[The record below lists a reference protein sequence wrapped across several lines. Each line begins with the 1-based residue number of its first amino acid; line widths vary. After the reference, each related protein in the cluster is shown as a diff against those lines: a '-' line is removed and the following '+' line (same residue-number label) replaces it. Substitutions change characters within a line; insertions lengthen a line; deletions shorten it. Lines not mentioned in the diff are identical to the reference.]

1 MNTALR
7 RSLPIFLVAINMR
20 AGLIL
25 IGPLLPILKE
35 EYNLSVFSE
44 SILASTPLLLFS
56 VSAIF
61 MRRVN
66 LLGSTNRIIFLA
78 ISVLTLSLILRV
90 AFGVVSLL
98 IFSISLGI
106 SVAILNYMLPVWVK
120 ENNNDNMGL
129 VTGAYAAIMGIC
141 ASISLAIT
149 AQLASLTSL
158 SWRLSMLPWIVIGI
172 ITIIYWR
179 LKMPKSKTPVA
190 VLDNNTSF
198 WKNPLFKS
206 KTAWSITLFFGFLN
220 MIHYASATWLPT
232 ILLTKE
238 FTLNQASAVVAAAT
252 LIGSLLSLAV
262 PHYASRSSDLRAVLV
277 AFSLFL
283 ALSYAAIALDS
294 GLRLVIWVIT
304 ANIGVYV
311 TFSLA
316 LFLVIFRGADSEKTK
331 SLSIMMQSIGYL
343 LATTAPLILG
353 LIFNMTDSWNQSLIF
368 LVALAVLQVAI
379 AMSAGRKEKI

>member
-149 AQLASLTSL
+149 APLASLTSL

-179 LKMPKSKTPVA
+179 LKMQKSKTPVA

-220 MIHYASATWLPT
+220 MINYASATWLPT

-294 GLRLVIWVIT
+294 GWRLVIWVIT

>member
-149 AQLASLTSL
+149 APLASLTSL

-179 LKMPKSKTPVA
+179 LKMPKSKIPVA

-206 KTAWSITLFFGFLN
+206 KTAWSITLFFVFLN

-294 GLRLVIWVIT
+294 GWRLVIWVIT

-311 TFSLA
+311 TF
-316 LFLVIFRGADSEKTK
+316 
-331 SLSIMMQSIGYL
+331 
-343 LATTAPLILG
+343 
-353 LIFNMTDSWNQSLIF
+353 
-368 LVALAVLQVAI
+368 
-379 AMSAGRKEKI
+379 

>member
-78 ISVLTLSLILRV
+78 ISLLTLSLILRV

-149 AQLASLTSL
+149 APLASLTSL

-206 KTAWSITLFFGFLN
+206 KTAWSITLF
-220 MIHYASATWLPT
+220 
-232 ILLTKE
+232 
-238 FTLNQASAVVAAAT
+238 
-252 LIGSLLSLAV
+252 
-262 PHYASRSSDLRAVLV
+262 
-277 AFSLFL
+277 
-283 ALSYAAIALDS
+283 
-294 GLRLVIWVIT
+294 
-304 ANIGVYV
+304 
-311 TFSLA
+311 
-316 LFLVIFRGADSEKTK
+316 
-331 SLSIMMQSIGYL
+331 
-343 LATTAPLILG
+343 
-353 LIFNMTDSWNQSLIF
+353 
-368 LVALAVLQVAI
+368 
-379 AMSAGRKEKI
+379 

>member
-149 AQLASLTSL
+149 APLASLISL

-294 GLRLVIWVIT
+294 GWRLVIWVIT

>member
-149 AQLASLTSL
+149 APLASLTSL

-179 LKMPKSKTPVA
+179 LKMPKSKVPV
-190 VLDNNTSF
+190 VVVDNNTSF

-294 GLRLVIWVIT
+294 GWRLVIWVIT

-353 LIFNMTDSWNQSLIF
+353 LIFNMTDSLNQSLIF

>member
-149 AQLASLTSL
+149 APLASLTSL

-179 LKMPKSKTPVA
+179 LKMPKSKIPVA

-206 KTAWSITLFFGFLN
+206 KTAWSITLLFGFLN

-294 GLRLVIWVIT
+294 GWRLVIWVIT

>member
-106 SVAILNYMLPVWVK
+106 SVAILNYMLPVLVK
-120 ENNNDNMGL
+120 ENNNYNMGL

-149 AQLASLTSL
+149 APLASLTSL

-220 MIHYASATWLPT
+220 MINYASATWLPT

-294 GLRLVIWVIT
+294 GWRLVIWVIT